1 MNKTYGKVL
10 EVFIPE
16 ENKDI
21 MLSNKIGFKVLLDNT
36 SEIITII
43 EKQDEENAKILK
55 DDLVLITKQIINNKE
70 YIDIE
75 LCGEFNE

>member
-1 MNKTYGKVL
+1 MNKIYGKVI

-43 EKQDEENAKILK
+43 EKQDEENAQILK